1 MKKVFMID
9 GGAGRVIAAIPAL
22 LKYHKSNP
30 NNDWAIIIGGW
41 DNLLWGIP
49 ELQDRTYSMDTK
61 GIFDNVISK
70 TEEIVSPEPYRV
82 PGYFKQELS
91 LAEAFDVLINN
102 TNDHKDLGVPKMV
115 FSKQEEYQAAKFISE
130 VKQQMQKQKTII
142 IQPYGRSANR
152 VDEENIIDE
161 SSRSLDQHSYLSL
174 VKKLTTK
181 YNVVFMGEEPQ
192 VVPQDTFTFKT
203 KADLRMWGAFIES
216 ADYFVGCDSLGQ
228 HMARAVET
236 PGTVIIG
243 STYAINTSYPDYF
256 NIFEKEGMNKKYSP
270 IRISG
275 LDSHLADRYNDK
287 LMDYSEEDVSSLY
300 KSIVEDIEKKVK

>member
-30 NNDWAIIIGGW
+30 NNDWAIVIGGW

-181 YNVVFMGEEPQ
+181 YNVVFMGEESQ